1 MLRPLVKAI
10 EELDQVEGIE
20 ESGSPAIPAIIRKD
34 RIRID
39 PCHLGVLSREPANDK
54 VQEAF
59 FVPHHVVAPKP
70 VHVFVRRHGK
80 VIVVEAELSDKERH
94 ALAAHRVDIR
104 EQVAFSGPV
113 MAGIEVTRDD
123 GEVMKHGR
131 DGFTSGAR

>member
-1 MLRPLVKAI
+1 
-10 EELDQVEGIE
+10 
-20 ESGSPAIPAIIRKD
+20 
-34 RIRID
+34 
-39 PCHLGVLSREPANDK
+39 LSREPANDK
-54 VQEAF
+54 VQEAL

-70 VHVFVRRHGK
+70 VHVIVRRHGK
-80 VIVVEAELSDKERH
+80 VTVVEAELSEKKRH

-113 MAGIEVTRDD
+113 MARIEVTRDD